1 MAAGSE
7 RSSLSVSSPDPLCG
21 CIPRVLIPGIPADM
35 CSASCCYFHQ
45 GIEGS
50 HREPGVS
57 AVADVRVQPCPLPSP
72 ERQKNKMI
80 TSEVT
85 EGQTQEYTEN

>member
-1 MAAGSE
+1 MHRAAIFTKALKAATE
-7 RSSLSVSSPDPLCG
+7 SL
-21 CIPRVLIPGIPADM
+21 
-35 CSASCCYFHQ
+35 
-45 GIEGS
+45 
-50 HREPGVS
+50 GVS